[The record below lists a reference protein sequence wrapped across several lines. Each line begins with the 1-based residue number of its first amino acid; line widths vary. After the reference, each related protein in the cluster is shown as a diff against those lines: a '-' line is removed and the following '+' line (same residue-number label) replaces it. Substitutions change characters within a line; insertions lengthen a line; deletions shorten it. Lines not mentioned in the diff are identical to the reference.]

1 MKFFTSK
8 TTYVETSAN
17 AIKQQKSARRQE
29 GGFTILETLV
39 AISILILAIT
49 APLAIIAQALRSS
62 YYARDQV
69 TAYYLAQEAIE
80 FLRNTRDNVGLQG
93 SVPAEDW
100 IEGAFMAYSD
110 PADAAP
116 SEDAVSNA
124 GELSPIKTY
133 LVRDGVTGYKLITC
147 SLADGCPEV
156 TYDPQAQNGVL
167 YGWPTGDPSIFTR
180 EITISEAIT
189 GDTGLEATSEGGT
202 TGRIPRL
209 RELVIDVR
217 VRWRM
222 PDDSLSEGVVI
233 REHLTNWQ
241 LEKTQP

>member
-1 MKFFTSK
+1 MKFFKSK
-8 TTYVETSAN
+8 NTYVKE
-17 AIKQQKSARRQE
+17 REE

-39 AISILILAIT
+39 AIAILILAIT

-80 FLRNTRDNVGLQG
+80 FIRNNRDNVGLEAA
-93 SVPAEDW
+93 VPAEDW
-100 IEGAFMAYSD
+100 IDAAFRGYSD
-110 PADAAP
+110 YTETTP
-116 SEDAVSNA
+116 SEDIVNNSN
-124 GELSPIKTY
+124 ELSPIKTY
-133 LVRDGVTGYKLITC
+133 LVRDAAVGYKLVTC
-147 SLADGCPEV
+147 SLSDGCPEV
-156 TYDPQAQNGVL
+156 TYDPEAQNGVL

-180 EITISEAIT
+180 EITISEAVT
-189 GDTGLEATSEGGT
+189 GNTNVDVTSEGGA

-209 RELVIDVR
+209 REVVVDVR

-222 PDDSLSEGVVI
+222 PDGTSSEGVAI

>member
-1 MKFFTSK
+1 MKFFTLK
-8 TTYVETSAN
+8 TAYVKALG
-17 AIKQQKSARRQE
+17 KRLDHQK

-39 AISILILAIT
+39 AIAILILAIT

-80 FLRNTRDNVGLQG
+80 FLRNRRDNVGLEAT
-93 SVPAEDW
+93 VPAENW
-100 IEGAFMAYSD
+100 IDGAFMAYSD
-110 PADAAP
+110 PAEAVP
-116 SEDAVSNA
+116 SEDAVSDA

-133 LVRDGVTGYKLITC
+133 LVRDDLVGYKLVTC
-147 SLADGCPEV
+147 SLSDGCPEV
-156 TYDPQAQNGVL
+156 TYDPEAQNGVL

-180 EITISEAIT
+180 EIIISEAIT
-189 GDTGLEATSEGGT
+189 GDTGLEDTSEGGN
-202 TGRIPRL
+202 TGRSPRL

-222 PDDSLSEGVVI
+222 PDGSLSEGVAI
-233 REHLTNWQ
+233 REYLTNWQ